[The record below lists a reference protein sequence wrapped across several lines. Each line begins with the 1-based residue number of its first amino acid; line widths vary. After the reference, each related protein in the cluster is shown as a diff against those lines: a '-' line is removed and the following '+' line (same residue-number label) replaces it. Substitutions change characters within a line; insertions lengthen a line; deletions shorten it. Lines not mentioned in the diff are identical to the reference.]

1 MLRKQSKR
9 LVDDDPVA
17 CREGRNVV
25 DIEDLTPALR
35 DVLLHWLDLDPVEVE
50 FFSPFIPIFALSDK
64 GWK

>member
-17 CREGRNVV
+17 CREGRDVV

-35 DVLLHWLDLDPVEVE
+35 NVLLHWLDLGPVEVV
-50 FFSPFIPIFALSDK
+50 FSPLIPVFAFPHE
-64 GWK
+64 GWQ